1 MTCQDENHID
11 EIVKYTPVRMQP
23 YVYALCSEY
32 THASQSTCTGSYSYV
47 ATYNYLQ
54 SIVDI
59 CSRHYH
65 EHIFTQSLVHL

>member
-32 THASQSTCTGSYSYV
+32 MRASQSTCTGSYSYV
-47 ATYNYLQ
+47 ATYNYLL
-54 SIVDI
+54 IHAVIIIMDL
-59 CSRHYH
+59 
-65 EHIFTQSLVHL
+65 FLLKV